1 MKKIKSDGRGQIIR
15 SSKIQRKMTKGR
27 WGDGDGSNG
36 KIVIKSEKMK
46 RQCEDK

>member
-27 WGDGDGSNG
+27 WGGWRWKQWEDSN
-36 KIVIKSEKMK
+36 KM
-46 RQCEDK
+46 RENEETM